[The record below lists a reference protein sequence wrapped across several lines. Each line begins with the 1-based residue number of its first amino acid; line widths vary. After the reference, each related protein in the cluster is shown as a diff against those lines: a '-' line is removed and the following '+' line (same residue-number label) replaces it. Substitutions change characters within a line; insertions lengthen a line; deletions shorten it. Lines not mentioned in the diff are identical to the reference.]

1 MTTAYRFSRFEMR
14 PGSRQLLAEGQP
26 LSLGARAFDLLL
38 ALVEAGGERLAKDTL
53 LDRAWPGLVVEESNL
68 HVQVSALRKLL
79 GADAIATVAGLGYR
93 FALPVQAVGEVG
105 PGAGL
110 PAERSA
116 FVGREALLAEGRQR
130 LADWRLVTLIGIGGS
145 GKTRLALKLAE
156 AASACGDRAVCWVD
170 LAVLTRPEQ
179 LAPALAAAVRCK
191 ATATTAGG
199 ALAAALAAHLRPQP
213 MLLVL
218 DNCEHLLD
226 AVAQLADLLLAAA
239 PQLRLLATSR
249 EALGLAGESVLPVRP
264 LDLPA
269 EGADE
274 AAVGAS
280 EAVRLF
286 SQCALLA
293 MPGFSL
299 QRAAAETVAAI
310 CRRLDGIP
318 LALELAAAQLRL
330 LSPLQLLELL
340 EQHFDLLVGARR
352 ALPRQQTL
360 QAVIAWSH
368 ERLLPQERLLL
379 RALAECSGG
388 CELPMAQALVA
399 PGMAPPQVLAGL
411 SRLVEQS
418 LLNVQHG
425 SGLARY
431 QLLETVRQFVLHLP
445 QDATLGPGLR
455 LRHAQH
461 CMALAEAHDAEVQR
475 HGQGAES
482 LARLDAERD
491 NLLQALAYCD
501 SDEPQAIDTGLR
513 LVAALW
519 HYWSSRG
526 LMPLGLKLTDAAL
539 ARATDSGRTPDRV
552 HWQALV
558 SATQLHWW
566 TGRLDE
572 ALQLA
577 QQQLPLALALD
588 HAGGVAAAHGQMGA
602 VTLALRRADEAQG
615 HFLES
620 LRVATA
626 AGEDKS
632 RADALN
638 GLSMIAATRQ
648 DFDEAARLCDEV
660 LAIRRR
666 SGHGFRIAVALLNVA
681 LTAIKRQ
688 QPGLARASLQEVA
701 ALLPK
706 VGSQRL
712 EDHLVQ
718 VAAELAD
725 LQTDAQATVRL
736 RAAWTALRQA
746 SRMAPSD
753 EDRRELHDALQRA
766 RQSLSETAFEAAWA
780 EGVALTGLQ
789 ACAWAARWLDAVA
802 AAPDQPLG

>member
-1 MTTAYRFSRFEMR
+1 MSTCYKFSRFELR
-14 PGSRQLLAEGQP
+14 PGSRQLLADGEALG
-26 LSLGARAFDLLL
+26 LGARAFDLLL
-38 ALVEAGGERLAKDTL
+38 ALVEGGGERLSKDTL

-110 PAERSA
+110 PAERSV
-116 FVGREALLAEGRQR
+116 FIGREALLAEGLSR
-130 LADWRLVTLIGIGGS
+130 LSHWRLLTLIGIGGS
-145 GKTRLALKLAE
+145 GKTRLAVKLAE
-156 AASACGDRAVCWVD
+156 AAAARGDRAVCWVD
-170 LAVLTRPEQ
+170 LAVLARPEQ

-191 ATATTAGG
+191 AAATVAAG
-199 ALAAALAAHLRPQP
+199 ALAETLAAHLRPQP

-249 EALGLAGESVLPVRP
+249 EALGIAGESVLPVRP

-274 AAVGAS
+274 AAVAGS

-286 SQCALLA
+286 AQCAVLA

-299 QRAAAETVAAI
+299 QRAGAQVVAAI

-330 LSPLQLLELL
+330 VSPVQLLDLL
-340 EQHFDLLVGARR
+340 EQHFGLLVGARR

-360 QAVIAWSH
+360 QAVIEWSH
-368 ERLLPQERLLL
+368 ERLLPQEQALL

-388 CELPMAQALVA
+388 CDLAMAQALCA
-399 PGMAPPQVLAGL
+399 PGTAPAQVLAGL
-411 SRLVEQS
+411 ARLVEQS
-418 LLNVQHG
+418 LLSVQHG
-425 SGLARY
+425 SGSPRY
-431 QLLETVRQFVLHLP
+431 QLLETVRQFVLHRS
-445 QDATLGPGLR
+445 QDAHQGSELR
-455 LRHAQH
+455 LRHARH
-461 CMALAEAHDAEVQR
+461 CLALAEAHDAEVDR

-482 LARLDAERD
+482 LARLDADRD
-491 NLLQALAYCD
+491 NLLLALAHCD
-501 SDEPQAIDTGLR
+501 SDEAQAADTGLR

-519 HYWSSRG
+519 HYWSARG

-539 ARATDSGRTPDRV
+539 ACAAGTARPRDRV

-577 QQQLPLALALD
+577 RQQLPLALELD
-588 HAGGVAAAHGQMGA
+588 HSGGVAAAHWQIGA
-602 VTLALRRADEAQG
+602 VSLALGHADEAEAR
-615 HFLES
+615 FEES

-626 AGEDKS
+626 AGDDKS
-632 RADALN
+632 RGDALN
-638 GLSMIAATRQ
+638 YLSMLASTRGQ
-648 DFDEAARLCDEV
+648 FEEAARLTDEV

-666 SGHGFRIAVALLNVA
+666 SGHGFRIALQLLNVA

-688 QPGLARASLQEVA
+688 QFEVARERLQEAA
-701 ALLPK
+701 ALLPS

-712 EDHLVQ
+712 DDHFLRLS
-718 VAAELAD
+718 AELAA
-725 LQTDAQATVRL
+725 AQADAPMTVQL
-736 RAAWTALRQA
+736 RAAWTVQRQA
-746 SRMAPSD
+746 SGVPLSE
-753 EDRRELHDALQRA
+753 EDRRDLHEDLQRA
-766 RQSLSETAFEAAWA
+766 RQQMGESDFEAAWA
-780 EGVALTGLQ
+780 AGVALASRQ
-789 ACAWAARWLDAVA
+789 ACALATRWLEAE
-802 AAPDQPLG
+802 AAPS

>member
-1 MTTAYRFSRFEMR
+1 MTTAYKFSRFELR
-14 PGSRQLLAEGQP
+14 PGSRQLLADGQA
-26 LSLGARAFDLLL
+26 LSPGARAFDLLL

-53 LDRAWPGLVVEESNL
+53 LGRAWPGLVVEESNL

-93 FALPVQAVGEVG
+93 FALPVQVVGEVG
-105 PGAGL
+105 PGPGL
-110 PAERSA
+110 PAERSD
-116 FVGREALLAEGRQR
+116 FIGREALLADGQARM
-130 LADWRLVTLIGIGGS
+130 ADCRLVTLIGIGGS

-156 AASACGDRAVCWVD
+156 AAAARGDRAVCWVD
-170 LAVLTRPEQ
+170 LAVLARSEQ

-191 ATATTAGG
+191 AGATEAAG
-199 ALAAALAAHLRPQP
+199 ALTEALAAHLRPQP

-249 EALGLAGESVLPVRP
+249 EALGVAGESVLPVRP

-269 EGADE
+269 EGADD
-274 AAVGAS
+274 AAVGGS

-286 SQCALLA
+286 AQCALLA

-299 QRAAAETVAAI
+299 QRAGAGTVAAI

-330 LSPLQLLELL
+330 VSPAQLLALL
-340 EQHFDLLVGARR
+340 AQHFGLLVGARR

-368 ERLLPQERLLL
+368 ERLLPQERTLL

-388 CELPMAQALVA
+388 CELAMAQALVA
-399 PGMAPPQVLAGL
+399 PASPPDQVLAAL

-418 LLNVQHG
+418 LLSVQHG
-425 SGLARY
+425 TGSSRY

-445 QDATLGPGLR
+445 QDAGLGNELR
-455 LRHAQH
+455 LRHARH

-475 HGQGAES
+475 QGQGAES
-482 LARLDAERD
+482 LHRLDADRD
-491 NLLQALAYCD
+491 NLLQALAHCD
-501 SDEPQAIDTGLR
+501 SDDVQAVDIGLR

-519 HYWSSRG
+519 HYWSALG

-539 ARATDSGRTPDRV
+539 ARATAAARPCDLV

-566 TGRLDE
+566 TGRLE
-572 ALQLA
+572 AALELA
-577 QQQLPLALALD
+577 RQQLPLALALD
-588 HAGGVAAAHGQMGA
+588 HPSGVAAAHSQIGA
-602 VTLALRRADEAQG
+602 VSLALGHPEEAEAR
-615 HFLES
+615 FEES

-626 AGEDKS
+626 AGDDKS
-632 RADALN
+632 RGDALN
-638 GLSMIAATRQ
+638 YLSMLASTRGQ
-648 DFDEAARLCDEV
+648 FDEAARLTGEV
-660 LAIRRR
+660 LTIRRL
-666 SGHGFRIAVALLNVA
+666 SGHGFRIALQLLNVA
-681 LTAIKRQ
+681 LLAIKRQ
-688 QPGLARASLQEVA
+688 QLDLARERLQEAA
-701 ALLPK
+701 ALLPR

-712 EDHLVQ
+712 DDHLLQ
-718 VAAELAD
+718 LSAELAA
-725 LQTDAQATVRL
+725 AQADALMTVQL
-736 RAAWTALRQA
+736 RAAWTVQRQA
-746 SRMAPSD
+746 GGMPMS
-753 EDRRELHDALQRA
+753 EGDRLELHDDLQRA
-766 RQSLSETAFEAAWA
+766 RQQLGEADFEAAWA
-780 EGVALTGLQ
+780 AGAGLGSAQ
-789 ACAWAARWLDAVA
+789 ACALATRWLGTAAVA
-802 AAPDQPLG
+802 PG